1 VIGGAFRRPELSM
14 VGLTA
19 VESVSQFRADR
30 VFMGMRAIDV
40 EQGFTG
46 DAIDEAITDRAI
58 LGMGRQSIVLADHS
72 KFGCVSTVFLAPVDA
87 ADLVITD
94 AGIEPRAADAVVAAG
109 MQLII
114 TGREGAA

>member
-1 VIGGAFRRPELSM
+1 
-14 VGLTA
+14 
-19 VESVSQFRADR
+19 
-30 VFMGMRAIDV
+30 MGTRAIDV

-94 AGIEPRAADAVVAAG
+94 AGIDPRAADAVVSVG